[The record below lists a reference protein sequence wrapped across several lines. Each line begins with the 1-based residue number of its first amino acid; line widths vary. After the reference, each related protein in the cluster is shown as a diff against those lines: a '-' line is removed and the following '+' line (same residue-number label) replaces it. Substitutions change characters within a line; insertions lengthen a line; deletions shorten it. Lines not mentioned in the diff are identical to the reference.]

1 MNKIRIAIM
10 AVLAMLP
17 IPSQAKDASQNYAKT
32 MTMLDANGANLL
44 GGALTLKNG
53 RIDKYQFE
61 EGYCQAARRNATQDS
76 FTFLYYDRD
85 HLGNIRQVT
94 KDDGTQSGK
103 VVQRMEWLNVGKC
116 KWHPITN
123 SFCKK

>member
-1 MNKIRIAIM
+1 M